1 MEENL
6 LDVCVQ
12 IMKKWEQKQ
21 VWHLYCVQSIPP
33 SNRIL
38 TQTRIQEV
46 WKTGNKLLSDFE
58 EHNVKIVVH

>member
-46 WKTGNKLLSDFE
+46 WKTGK
-58 EHNVKIVVH
+58 